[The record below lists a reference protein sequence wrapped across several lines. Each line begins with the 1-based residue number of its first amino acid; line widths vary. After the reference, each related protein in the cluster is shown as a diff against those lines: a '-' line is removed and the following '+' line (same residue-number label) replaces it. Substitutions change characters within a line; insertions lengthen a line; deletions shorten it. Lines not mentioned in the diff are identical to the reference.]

1 MPPYGRSVNLMRF
14 EADVFFELSKKLPA
28 DAEESLKKFFDKA
41 NTSFLKKGVPKGKES
56 EGTTIA
62 AHQIKPEGILLSLNS
77 GRYVRVHTGI
87 MRLNNELTTFLG
99 KQYQLGV
106 RAIKIQRF
114 EIDTEL
120 EQTPLEPIKLP
131 FTKKIDFAD
140 NKAHLI
146 LNPTDIDETALKKNY
161 VDKLL
166 NRLYEKIRAQN
177 IAAGKAAF
185 STTIKRSEKRL
196 DKYVIKKDPTE
207 EVIRRGWV
215 KEFPGAGVWTIL
227 PPYTALIRAIE
238 QLVIDK
244 VIKPMGFVETIFPRL
259 IPLEVERKKGHLAIP
274 NELFWVC
281 PPTSRNPKDFEEYV
295 DYVEIT
301 GDPAPDQLQTMLR
314 PPMFGLS
321 YAQCEPF
328 YQIFEKEI
336 VDIDDLEKNPIL
348 FFDKNGPTWRWEG
361 GGLKG
366 LERLNEFHRIEFTY
380 MSTPK
385 KTIEIRDEIL
395 KRSEEIIDSIFD
407 LEYRIDKTT
416 AVYLEH
422 AGAAE
427 REETEKFVKTYDLT
441 AILPFETSSRPEAE
455 LEISSYHVHTD
466 FYAQRFMFKDKAGKD
481 VWTGCV
487 GIGPSRWAYVFVI
500 RYGFEF
506 ENWPKDIK
514 KYIGEELPKTPQL
527 VTWPKK

>member
-1 MPPYGRSVNLMRF
+1 MIARVKSMRF
-14 EADVFFELSKKLPA
+14 ECDVFFELSKKLPTE
-28 DAEESLKKFFDKA
+28 AEESLKEFFNDA
-41 NTSFLKKGVPKGKES
+41 NNSFLKKGVPEGKES
-56 EGTTIA
+56 EGTTID
-62 AHQIKPEGILLSLNS
+62 AHQIASEGILLSLHS

-87 MRLNNELTTFLG
+87 MRLNKELTTFLG
-99 KQYQLGV
+99 KRYHLGV
-106 RAIKIQRF
+106 RNIEIQRF
-114 EIDTEL
+114 EIDMEL
-120 EQTPLEPIKLP
+120 KQTPLEPITLP
-131 FTKKIDFAD
+131 FTEKITFTDD
-140 NKAHLI
+140 KAHIVLK
-146 LNPTDIDETALKKNY
+146 NIDETALKKNY
-161 VDKLL
+161 IDKLL
-166 NRLYEKIRAQN
+166 NRMEEKIRAQGM
-177 IAAGKAAF
+177 AGKAAF
-185 STTIKRSEKRL
+185 SETVRRSEKRL
-196 DKYVIKKDPTE
+196 DRYAIRVDPTE
-207 EVIRRGWV
+207 EAVRHGWV
-215 KEFPGAGVWTIL
+215 KEFPGAGVWIIM
-227 PPYTALIRAIE
+227 PPFTALIRTIE

-244 VIKPMGFVETIFPRL
+244 IIKPMGFKEAIFPRL
-259 IPLEVERKKGHLAIP
+259 IPLEVERKKGQLAIP

-301 GDPAPDQLQTMLR
+301 GTPNAEMLQKMLR
-314 PPMFGLS
+314 PPMFGLA

-336 VDIDDLEKNPIL
+336 VDIEDLEKDPIK
-348 FFDKNGPTWRWEG
+348 FFDRNGPTWRWEG

-395 KRSEEIIDSIFD
+395 ERSEEIINDIFD

-422 AGAAE
+422 AGISE
-427 REETEKFVKTYDLT
+427 EETEEFVKTYDLT
-441 AILPFETSSRPEAE
+441 TILPFETTSRPEAE

-466 FYAQRFMFKDKAGKD
+466 FYAKRFLFKDKAGKD

-500 RYGFEF
+500 RHGFDY
-506 ENWPKDIK
+506 ENWPNEIR
-514 KYIGEELPKTPQL
+514 KYIGDELPKTPQL

>member
-1 MPPYGRSVNLMRF
+1 MRF
-14 EADVFFELSKKLPA
+14 EADVFFEFSKKLPA
-28 DAEESLKKFFDKA
+28 DAEELLKDFFDKA
-41 NTSFLKKGVPKGKES
+41 NKDFLKKGTPEGKEN
-56 EGTTIA
+56 EGTTIQEY
-62 AHQIKPEGILLSLNS
+62 QIKPEGVYLSVNS
-77 GRYVRVHTGI
+77 GRYVRAHTGI
-87 MRLNNELTTFLG
+87 MRLNKELSTFLG
-99 KQYQLGV
+99 KTYQLGV
-106 RAIKIQRF
+106 RRIEIQRF
-114 EIDTEL
+114 EITMEL
-120 EQTPLEPIKLP
+120 EEAPLEPMTLP
-131 FTKKIDFAD
+131 FTDKIDFAG
-140 NKAHLI
+140 NQAHII
-146 LNPTDIDETALKKNY
+146 LNPKDIDETALKKNY
-161 VDKLL
+161 IDKLL
-166 NRLYEKIRAQN
+166 NRMEEKIRTQSMG
-177 IAAGKAAF
+177 GKAAF
-185 STTIKRSEKRL
+185 SETVRRSEKKL
-196 DKYVIKKDPTE
+196 DKYRIKIDPTE
-207 EVIRRGWV
+207 QAVGRGWV
-215 KEFPGAGVWTIL
+215 KEFPGAGVWTIM
-227 PPYTALIRAIE
+227 PPFTALIRAIE

-244 VIKPMGFVETIFPRL
+244 IIKPMGFVETIFPRL
-259 IPLEVERKKGHLAIP
+259 IPLEVERKKGQLAIP

-301 GDPAPDQLQTMLR
+301 GTTNPEMLQKMLR

-328 YQIFEKEI
+328 YEIFQKEI
-336 VDIDDLEKNPIL
+336 VDVDDLENNPIL
-348 FFDKNGPTWRWEG
+348 FFDRNGPTWRWEG

-395 KRSEEIIDSIFD
+395 ERSIELIDEIFD

-427 REETEKFVKTYDLT
+427 KDETEEFVKTYDLT
-441 AILPFETSSRPEAE
+441 AILPFETTSRPEAE

-466 FYAQRFMFKDKAGKD
+466 FYAGRFNFKDKAGKD

-500 RYGFEF
+500 RHGFDY
-506 ENWPKDIK
+506 ENWPTEIK
-514 KYIGEELPKTPQL
+514 KYIGDELPKTPQL

>member
-1 MPPYGRSVNLMRF
+1 MRF

-28 DAEESLKKFFDKA
+28 DAEKSLKEFFNNA
-41 NTSFLKKGVPKGKES
+41 NKDFLKKGAPEGKEN
-56 EGTTIA
+56 EGTTIEEYR
-62 AHQIKPEGILLSLNS
+62 IMPKDIFLSLNS

-87 MRLNNELTTFLG
+87 MRLNNELSKFLG
-99 KQYQLGV
+99 KKYHLGV
-106 RAIKIQRF
+106 RSINVKRF
-114 EIDTEL
+114 EIDMEL
-120 EQTPLEPIKLP
+120 EQKPIEPIKLP
-131 FTKKIDFAD
+131 FTKNIDFD
-140 NKAHLI
+140 RSKAHIVLDPKD
-146 LNPTDIDETALKKNY
+146 LDETALKKNY
-161 VDKLL
+161 IDKLL
-166 NRLYEKIRAQN
+166 NRLNDKIRAQN
-177 IAAGKAAF
+177 LAAGKAAF
-185 STTIKRSEKRL
+185 SETVKRSEKRL
-196 DKYVIKKDPTE
+196 DKYVIKEDPTE
-207 EVIRRGWV
+207 EALRRGWV
-215 KEFPGAGVWTIL
+215 KEFPGAGVWTIM
-227 PPYTALIRAIE
+227 PPFTALIRAIE

-244 VIKPMGFVETIFPRL
+244 IIKPMGFVETIFPRL

-281 PPTSRNPKDFEEYV
+281 PPTSRNPKDFEQYV

-301 GDPAPDQLQTMLR
+301 GDPAPDQLQAMLR
-314 PPMFGLS
+314 PPMFGLA

-336 VDIDDLEKNPIL
+336 VDIDDLEMNPIL
-348 FFDKNGPTWRWEG
+348 FFDRNGPTWRWEG

-407 LEYRIDKTT
+407 MEYRIDKTT

-422 AGAAE
+422 AGVAE
-427 REETEKFVKTYDLT
+427 QEEAEEFVKTYDLT

-466 FYAQRFMFKDKAGKD
+466 FYAERFNFKDKAGKD

-500 RYGFEF
+500 RHGFKF
-506 ENWPKDIK
+506 ENWPQEIK
-514 KYIGEELPKTPQL
+514 KYVGAELPKTPQL